1 MADLVQ
7 IIFSLRSAL
16 SGRDLLRKRFMLS
29 VVLRFIRD
37 EAGITPVEYGLIAAI
52 LIVAM
57 TVAVSAA
64 GFSLADIVG

>member
-1 MADLVQ
+1 M
-7 IIFSLRSAL
+7 SLREF
-16 SGRDLLRKRFMLS
+16 LRKRFMLS
-29 VVLRFIRD
+29 VVWRFIRD

-52 LIVAM
+52 LVVAT